1 MDLTTAI
8 QDLQRVLAKDRNQPH
23 WSWQLRRQLSV
34 VREELRSD
42 RVRSRDGWLAARAS
56 ATDRNR
62 RQLMARIGVLVS
74 RDLDE
79 NERAFTLASRMLQDL
94 EHFRQRLQDLAY
106 DSVSLE
112 IGGSE

>member
-8 QDLQRVLAKDRNQPH
+8 QELQRVLAGDRAQPH
-23 WSWQLRRQLSV
+23 WSRQLGQQLTL
-34 VREELRSD
+34 VREELRGN
-42 RVRSRDGWLAARAS
+42 RVRSRDGWLNARAS
-56 ATDRNR
+56 ATDRTR
-62 RQLMARIGVLVS
+62 RQLMARISTLTS
-74 RDLDE
+74 RDLGE
-79 NERAFTLASRMLQDL
+79 TERAFTLGTRMLHDL